1 MTARRV
7 TARRVTARRVTAR
20 RATARRVT
28 ARRATAPAGWG
39 ARVLGVAA
47 LAALTACSGAT
58 SSVAP
63 PTAPGPAAPPTAPVD
78 PTAPAA
84 TPGAT
89 TDPGEAVAGD
99 PAVVA
104 LHAYLRE
111 QALAVNAQVADPA
124 ALPAFTATLTPAAQQ
139 WAVPLLAENLGDE
152 MPGPY
157 PVGVLGSR
165 RPTADRVELSL
176 CLQDR
181 GWQVDRRTGAAV
193 NAAHFGHGH
202 AVVLRV
208 GDRWL
213 VDDVV
218 ADDGTCAAGDVVA
231 ERF

>member
-1 MTARRV
+1 MTTRAHRPRGARASARLLAV
-7 TARRVTARRVTAR
+7 TAS
-20 RATARRVT
+20 
-28 ARRATAPAGWG
+28 
-39 ARVLGVAA
+39 L
-47 LAALTACSGAT
+47 LAALTGLGACSDAA
-58 SSVAP
+58 SSVGPPSAP
-63 PTAPGPAAPPTAPVD
+63 AGSAAPPTAPA
-78 PTAPAA
+78 TAPGAA
-84 TPGAT
+84 PASADTTAAPAPGT
-89 TDPGEAVAGD
+89 LAGD

-104 LHAYLRE
+104 LDAYLRE
-111 QALAVNAQVADPA
+111 QALAINAQVADPA

-157 PVGVLGSR
+157 PVGVLGSD
-165 RPTADRVELSL
+165 RPSPDRVELSL

-193 NAAHFGHGH
+193 NAPHFSTGS

-218 ADDGTCAAGDVVA
+218 TADGTCAAGDVAPV
-231 ERF
+231 RF

>member
-1 MTARRV
+1 V
-7 TARRVTARRVTAR
+7 
-20 RATARRVT
+20 
-28 ARRATAPAGWG
+28 
-39 ARVLGVAA
+39 VLGGAA
-47 LAALTACSGAT
+47 IAALTACSGAT

-63 PTAPGPAAPPTAPVD
+63 PTA
-78 PTAPAA
+78 TAPAA
-84 TPGAT
+84 TAPGAPAPGT
-89 TDPGEAVAGD
+89 TVATPEATSGPDAGEALAGD

-124 ALPAFTATLTPAAQQ
+124 ALPAFTATLTPAARQ

-193 NAAHFGHGH
+193 NAAHFSTGH

-218 ADDGTCAAGDVVA
+218 SDDGTCAAGDVVA

>member
-1 MTARRV
+1 VSARRRPMS
-7 TARRVTARRVTAR
+7 ARRRPVLRTR
-20 RATARRVT
+20 
-28 ARRATAPAGWG
+28 G
-39 ARVLGVAA
+39 ALALAAVA

-63 PTAPGPAAPPTAPVD
+63 PTASGPAAPPS
-78 PTAPAA
+78 PTAGTS
-84 TPGAT
+84 TPGAPT
-89 TDPGEAVAGD
+89 PGASSAGPAPGAALAGD

-111 QALAVNAQVADPA
+111 QALAVDAQVSDPA

-139 WAVPLLAENLGDE
+139 WALPLLAENLGDE

-157 PVGVLGSR
+157 PVGVLGSE
-165 RPTADRVELSL
+165 RPAPDRVELSL

-193 NAAHFGHGH
+193 NAPHFGTGH

-218 ADDGTCAAGDVVA
+218 TDDGACAAGDVVA

>member
-1 MTARRV
+1 V
-7 TARRVTARRVTAR
+7 
-20 RATARRVT
+20 
-28 ARRATAPAGWG
+28 G
-39 ARVLGVAA
+39 LGVVA
-47 LAALTACSGAT
+47 LLASSACTGAS

-63 PTAPGPAAPPTAPVD
+63 PTAAAAPASAPATPVTPTARPAGTTA
-78 PTAPAA
+78 PTAGAA
-84 TPGAT
+84 L
-89 TDPGEAVAGD
+89 AGD

-111 QALAVNAQVADPA
+111 QALAIDAQVADPA

-157 PVGVLGSR
+157 PVGVLGSQ
-165 RPTADRVELSL
+165 RPAPERVELSL

-181 GWQVDRRTGAAV
+181 GWQVDRRTGAPV
-193 NAAHFGHGH
+193 NAPHFSTGH
-202 AVVLRV
+202 AVVLRT

-218 ADDGTCAAGDVVA
+218 ADDGTCGAGDVVA

>member
-1 MTARRV
+1 MTARAASLPRPRGTGAV
-7 TARRVTARRVTAR
+7 V
-20 RATARRVT
+20 ATAAVLLT
-28 ARRATAPAGWG
+28 LAG
-39 ARVLGVAA
+39 
-47 LAALTACSGAT
+47 CSGAA

-63 PTAPGPAAPPTAPVD
+63 PSVAPPSATAGPAAPGTAATAP
-78 PTAPAA
+78 PT
-84 TPGAT
+84 TPGAPT
-89 TDPGEAVAGD
+89 TSAAGSTLAGD

-111 QALAVNAQVADPA
+111 QALAINAQVADPA

-157 PVGVLGSR
+157 PVGVLGSD
-165 RPTADRVELSL
+165 RPAPDRVELSL

-193 NAAHFGHGH
+193 NAPRFGTGH

-208 GDRWL
+208 DDRWL

-218 ADDGTCAAGDVVA
+218 TEDGTCAAGDVEQV
-231 ERF
+231 RF